1 MLSVC
6 STTVQDYKKSLTA
19 LKIYLFIF
27 FRNQRIASFQKR
39 TGPFFTGNE
48 NLIAVTFTRLP
59 TATVTSWSSR
69 KCSQTEQDLLCKE
82 SLGDKEFEGKIG
94 SGQILYNNAGNVSP
108 LIFQG
113 AFISA
118 NFFSWSLYHSCVDE
132 NPQLPLEETSFIPLK
147 LLYKMNQCI
156 VGSEDSL
163 QNHAAA

>member
-59 TATVTSWSSR
+59 TATVTSWGSR
-69 KCSQTEQDLLCKE
+69 KRSQTEQDLLCKE

-118 NFFSWSLYHSCVDE
+118 NFFPGVCITVAWTRIHSF
-132 NPQLPLEETSFIPLK
+132 L
-147 LLYKMNQCI
+147 
-156 VGSEDSL
+156 
-163 QNHAAA
+163 